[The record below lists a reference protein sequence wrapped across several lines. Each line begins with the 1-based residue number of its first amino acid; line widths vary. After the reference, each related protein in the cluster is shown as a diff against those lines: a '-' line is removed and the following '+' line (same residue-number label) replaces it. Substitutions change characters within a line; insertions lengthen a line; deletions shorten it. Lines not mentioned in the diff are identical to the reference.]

1 MMGTSTRDMVHMS
14 VSFMMTKDSPTLT
27 LLDFIWDYLSLFV
40 GLDLV
45 VRYFI
50 WWAINPIIC
59 SSQGFSIYILFF

>member
-1 MMGTSTRDMVHMS
+1 
-14 VSFMMTKDSPTLT
+14 MMTKDSPTLT

-45 VRYFI
+45 IVRYFI